1 MIGYLFIL
9 ITVVLNVSKG
19 GFSKKVSAHLDC
31 TADNINI
38 CLVRNLFCVLF
49 SAMIL
54 FATNTSFF
62 VSPSGFA
69 ISAFSGISTTVNYIF
84 WLMALKGDAY
94 MLAST
99 MSNSSFI
106 IAAICGIV
114 IFHETPSVMKMIAF
128 VLIVI
133 AVFFMT
139 RYQTKLYKKPNFKD
153 FVLLFLVFLTAGTNS
168 VSQKLFTT
176 YASEFPVSVFTFYT
190 FVVSCLLLFV
200 LRPFFKANKSF
211 KGQTKKV
218 ASLLPFVL
226 FMGLALY
233 GATFFQ
239 TEATKLVDA
248 VILYPL
254 SSALSILGSSVMAWV
269 WFSEKPSKDSIVG
282 AFFVICAMVLSRF

>member
-1 MIGYLFIL
+1 MMGYLFIL

-38 CLVRNLFCVLF
+38 CLIRNLFCVAF
-49 SAMIL
+49 SAIIL
-54 FATNTSFF
+54 LSASTSFSI
-62 VSPSGFA
+62 SPTGFA

-84 WLMALKGDAY
+84 WLMALKSDAY

-114 IFHETPSVMKMIAF
+114 IFHETPSVMKIVAF
-128 VLIVI
+128 ALIVV
-133 AVFFMT
+133 AMFFMT

-153 FVLLFLVFLTAGTNS
+153 FVLLFMVFLSSGTNS

-176 YASEFPVSVFTFYT
+176 YASEYSVSVFTFYT
-190 FVVSCLLLFV
+190 FVVSCGLLV
-200 LRPFFKANKSF
+200 ILRPFFKATENV
-211 KGQTKKV
+211 GAQTKKV
-218 ASLLPFVL
+218 VSLLPFVL

-233 GATFFQ
+233 GTTFFQ

-254 SSALSILGSSVMAWV
+254 NSALSILGASVMAWV
-269 WFSEKPSKDSIVG
+269 CFSEKPSKDSVIG
-282 AFFVICAMVLSRF
+282 AFFVVSALILSRF